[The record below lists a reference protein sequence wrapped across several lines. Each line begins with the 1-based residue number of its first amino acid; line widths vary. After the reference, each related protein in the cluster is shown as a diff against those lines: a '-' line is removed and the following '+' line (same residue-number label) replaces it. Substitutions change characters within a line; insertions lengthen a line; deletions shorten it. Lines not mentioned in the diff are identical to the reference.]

1 MQPPRSGCVLELEE
15 VIKMKLLVRWVIV
28 SVALFAAAWIVP
40 GIRVEGTA
48 WIIYAVMA
56 LILGLVNATVRP
68 LLKLLT
74 CSLVILTL
82 GLFTMVI
89 NGATLWLASWI
100 AVNWLNVGFYVE
112 EFQMGNL
119 YVGPFW
125 TAFLGALVVSIVT
138 VILSALVKED
148 KKDKDKKVK
157 VIIESGL
164 LDKKEK
170 ILACKLVKSSG
181 ADFIKT
187 STGFS
192 TKGASTE
199 DVKLLRSIV
208 GKKFGVKASG
218 GIKTYEM
225 ALRMI
230 NAGAN
235 RIGTSSGVKIL
246 LELSNFE

>member
-1 MQPPRSGCVLELEE
+1 
-15 VIKMKLLVRWVIV
+15 
-28 SVALFAAAWIVP
+28 
-40 GIRVEGTA
+40 
-48 WIIYAVMA
+48 MA
-56 LILGLVNATVRP
+56 NSFG
-68 LLKLLT
+68 
-74 CSLVILTL
+74 
-82 GLFTMVI
+82 
-89 NGATLWLASWI
+89 
-100 AVNWLNVGFYVE
+100 
-112 EFQMGNL
+112 
-119 YVGPFW
+119 
-125 TAFLGALVVSIVT
+125 
-138 VILSALVKED
+138 
-148 KKDKDKKVK
+148 DKKVK

-181 ADFIKT
+181 ADFVKT

-192 TKGASTE
+192 IKGASTE

-208 GKKFGVKASG
+208 GQKFGVKASG